1 MAPGL
6 VRGISIGLQ
15 KSLADRSRDHGVL
28 ALGDMR
34 QSVAHPMHPTALP
47 AGAEHARDGM
57 AQPAMGVRD
66 HQLDALEAALDQSLQ
81 KARPER
87 LRLRGAD
94 AKTDDLAPAFGGDGD
109 GDYCSDRDDAAAVA
123 HIKVGGVEPQI
134 WPLAIERAVEEGSDP
149 LIDVFAQLGDL
160 AL

>member
-6 VRGISIGLQ
+6 MRCVSIGLQ
-15 KSLADRSRDHGVL
+15 ESLTDGGGDHGVL

-34 QSVAHPMHPTALP
+34 QSVAHPMPPTALP
-47 AGAEHARDGM
+47 AGAEHARDGV
-57 AQPAMGVRD
+57 AQPVMGVR
-66 HQLDALEAALDQSLQ
+66 EAALDQSLQ

-109 GDYCSDRDDAAAVA
+109 SDYCSDRDDAAAVA
-123 HIKVGGVEPQI
+123 HLKVGGVEPQI
-134 WPLAIERAVEEGSDP
+134 RPFAIERAVEKGSDP
-149 LIDVFAQLGDL
+149 LIDVF
-160 AL
+160 

>member
-15 KSLADRSRDHGVL
+15 KSLADRSGDHGVL
-28 ALGDMR
+28 ALWDMR

-47 AGAEHARDGM
+47 AGAEHARDGV
-57 AQPAMGVRD
+57 AQPVMGVRD

-87 LRLRGAD
+87 LGLRGAD
-94 AKTDDLAPAFGGDGD
+94 AKTDDLAPAFGGDRH
-109 GDYCSDRDDAAAVA
+109 GDYYGDRHNAAAVA
-123 HIKVGGVEPQI
+123 
-134 WPLAIERAVEEGSDP
+134 
-149 LIDVFAQLGDL
+149 DL
-160 AL
+160 